1 MDDFM
6 QNLNSMLNGKEI
18 PDNIKSMLGS
28 IMSNNSNSTTA
39 SNQNKN
45 NGNIPSTGNASLNNS
60 TDEGNRFNNS
70 SNSGIDFSNIDIG
83 TIMKMQQIVKA
94 MNTEQTNSRAN
105 LLRSL
110 KPYLKPSRQEKVE
123 QYIQLFNIEK
133 VIELMN
139 NDGGGKK

>member
-45 NGNIPSTGNASLNNS
+45 NGNVPSTGNASSNNS

-94 MNTEQTNSRAN
+94 MNTEQSNSRAN

-123 QYIQLFNIEK
+123 QYIQLFNMEK

>member
-28 IMSNNSNSTTA
+28 IMNNNSNSTTA

-45 NGNIPSTGNASLNNS
+45 NGNIPSTGNASSNNS
-60 TDEGNRFNNS
+60 TDEGTRFNNS

-94 MNTEQTNSRAN
+94 MNTEQSNSRAN

-123 QYIQLFNIEK
+123 QYIQLFNMEK

>member
-45 NGNIPSTGNASLNNS
+45 NGNIPSTGNASSNNS
-60 TDEGNRFNNS
+60 TDEDNRFNNS

-94 MNTEQTNSRAN
+94 MNTEQSNSRAN

-123 QYIQLFNIEK
+123 QYIQLFNMEK

>member
-45 NGNIPSTGNASLNNS
+45 KGNIPSTGNASSNNS

-94 MNTEQTNSRAN
+94 MNTEQSNSRAN

-123 QYIQLFNIEK
+123 QYIQLFNMEK

>member
-18 PDNIKSMLGS
+18 PDNIKNMLGS
-28 IMSNNSNSTTA
+28 IMDNNSNSPNS
-39 SNQNKN
+39 SNQNKD
-45 NGNIPSTGNASLNNS
+45 T
-60 TDEGNRFNNS
+60 
-70 SNSGIDFSNIDIG
+70 GIDFSNIDIG

-94 MNTEQTNSRAN
+94 MNTEQSNSRAN

-123 QYIQLFNIEK
+123 QYIQLFNMEK